1 VLVAVY
7 RNRLGPEAI
16 QIIQSMIKEILEK
29 WRRIAK
35 SKEIKS
41 YNQGAM
47 TAAG

>member
-1 VLVAVY
+1 VLVTVY
-7 RNRLGPEAI
+7 HNRLGPEAI
-16 QIIQSMIKEILEK
+16 QIMQSTIKEMLEK
-29 WRRIAK
+29 WWRIAK